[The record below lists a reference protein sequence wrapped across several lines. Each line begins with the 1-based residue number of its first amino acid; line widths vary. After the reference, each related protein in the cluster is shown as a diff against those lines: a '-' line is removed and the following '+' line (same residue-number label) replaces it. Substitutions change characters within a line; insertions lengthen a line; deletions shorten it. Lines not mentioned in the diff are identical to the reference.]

1 MLSVEEEPSSSSK
14 YTYDELAALTKAE
27 LIVIAEEKGL
37 TDLSMSDLK
46 ETIINAILN
55 SEAE

>member
-1 MLSVEEEPSSSSK
+1 MLSAEEEPSSSSE

-27 LIVIAEEKGL
+27 LLVIAEDKGL

-46 ETIINAILN
+46 ETIINTILQ
-55 SEAE
+55 AE

>member
-1 MLSVEEEPSSSSK
+1 MLSVEEEPSSSSE

-27 LIVIAEEKGL
+27 LLVIAEEKGL

-46 ETIINAILN
+46 ETIINTILQ
-55 SEAE
+55 AE